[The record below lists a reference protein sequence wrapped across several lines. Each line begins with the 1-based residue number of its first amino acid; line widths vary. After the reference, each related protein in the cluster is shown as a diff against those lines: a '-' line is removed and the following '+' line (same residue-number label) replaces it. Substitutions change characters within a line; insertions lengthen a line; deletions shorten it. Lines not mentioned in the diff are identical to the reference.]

1 MDQELIAHMR
11 ARVTQLRRVMDLAH
25 DPRMIE
31 ILQSV
36 ISSGEADIK
45 KLEEGDPTTDDTPP
59 SRPAP
64 KLQS

>member
-45 KLEEGDPTTDDTPP
+45 KLEEEDPTADDTPP
-59 SRPAP
+59 SGPAP